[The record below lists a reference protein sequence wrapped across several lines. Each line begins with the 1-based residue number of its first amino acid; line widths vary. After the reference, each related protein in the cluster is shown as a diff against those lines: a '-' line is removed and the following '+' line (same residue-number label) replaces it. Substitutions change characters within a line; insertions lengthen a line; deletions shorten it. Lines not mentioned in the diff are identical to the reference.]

1 MNRKALIRTQDNYVY
16 INSTI
21 YNDTDQN
28 IVAEYDTTFTSN
40 VVEDSGEFYLTIVR
54 FDIPNTLPIF
64 EFQDDT
70 YYVTMSFGGNDY
82 SVPLLMNN
90 VDTPASNQIY
100 TFQQFVDSINIGLQ
114 TAFDNLKAAFPA
126 APPTEAPYIVFNHN
140 EDYFSLYAQQLYDP
154 IVAGGPTIELFF
166 NYNLYS
172 FFYNSFKVEN
182 LGVNLA
188 NRKDYRFII
197 NNEKNNVTVTPA
209 NYYEIRQ
216 QITTLYLWYDFQQ
229 ILFTT
234 SSLPISSEFVATKR
248 SDGKSILQ
256 PILTDFIPELNKDR
270 SNFIYNA
277 DPYRLVDMNGHSAI
291 SKFDYRILYVNK
303 NGDVRPLTLP
313 PKYSISIKFAFIRK
327 EYIQNNFF

>member
-1 MNRKALIRTQDNYVY
+1 MRKALIRTQQNYVY

-21 YNDTDQN
+21 YNDTDNN
-28 IVAEYDTTFTSN
+28 IAAEYDTTFTSS
-40 VVEDSGEFYLTIVR
+40 VVDDSGEFYLTIVR

-64 EFQDDT
+64 EFQDNT
-70 YYVTMSFGGNDY
+70 YYVTLSYDGNDY
-82 SVPLLMNN
+82 TVPLLMNN
-90 VDTPASNQIY
+90 VDATPSKFIY
-100 TFQQFVDSINIGLQ
+100 TFQQFIDSINTGLL
-114 TAFDNLKAAFPA
+114 TSFNTLKAANPG

-154 IVAGGPTIELFF
+154 VVAGAPTIDIFF
-166 NYNLYS
+166 NYDLYA

-182 LGVNLA
+182 LGINLP
-188 NRKDYRFII
+188 NQKDYRFII
-197 NNEKNNVTVTPA
+197 NDEKNNVTASPA

-216 QITTLYLWYDFQQ
+216 QITTLYNWFDFQQ

-234 SSLPISSEFVATKR
+234 SSLPISSEFVSTKR

-277 DPYRLVDMNGHSAI
+277 DPYRLVDMNGHGSI
-291 SKFDYRILYVNK
+291 TKFDYRILYIDK

-313 PKYSISIKFAFIRK
+313 PKYSISVKFAFIRK
-327 EYIQNNFF
+327 EFIQNNFF